1 MTEAPVVVDG
11 SALLGRARKA
21 WGPFRHGGMT
31 GVGLSG
37 LRRRTPAGWT
47 FGALAAHVAAW
58 HLLTAERLERFAETG
73 EPTPPPDDVDA
84 FNADVARRAEG
95 RLPTEIIDELDRSWQ
110 RIEAVVP
117 RLTGEQVAASDGW
130 AEAVIAGNTYDHY
143 EEHRGELRSARPR
156 TVDDLLGRFDAD
168 WRVLRDAVAT
178 LERDGRLGEPV
189 SDTWQLRDVVAHS
202 CGWLVEAVRTLP
214 EFLAGHPI
222 DYTGDDIQRHNDA
235 AVSVRRGRADPEL
248 VAELDSAAAE
258 LRSAIAN
265 LRNEDVENPRT
276 LGLIAWCSYLHWD
289 EHLAQLG
296 AEV

>member
-1 MTEAPVVVDG
+1 VTEAPVVVDG

-95 RLPTEIIDELDRSWQ
+95 RLPTELIDELDRSWQ

-143 EEHRGELRSARPR
+143 EEHREELRSARPR

-178 LERDGRLGEPV
+178 LDSADWGEADPASALEFPGCHFTTGMFADFFGRIADHPLSVLEVECRSMGAPRCRFLLGNVEV
-189 SDTWQLRDVVAHS
+189 MEHVYEEMGRGV
-202 CGWLVEAVRTLP
+202 GYEEAVR
-214 EFLAGHPI
+214 E
-222 DYTGDDIQRHNDA
+222 
-235 AVSVRRGRADPEL
+235 
-248 VAELDSAAAE
+248 
-258 LRSAIAN
+258 
-265 LRNEDVENPRT
+265 VE
-276 LGLIAWCSYLHWD
+276 
-289 EHLAQLG
+289 
-296 AEV
+296 